1 MTLCT
6 KPPRQYAQEDSRL
19 KGITYSEGEETGDVL
34 VFFVFF
40 CFLPLSAE
48 SAQKQRQLT
57 TGQKLSS

>member
-34 VFFVFF
+34 VFF

-48 SAQKQRQLT
+48 SAQKQRRLT